1 MADRLTG
8 PFTRNKHTPREELV
22 PCLLPDSRLGAQAGR
37 VNPSTHLSF
46 HPSSNPASQFSS
58 VSQSVSPSAARR
70 ASVPPQVPGC
80 APLQAGIL
88 IALRRFRAWMQSEAC
103 P

>member
-58 VSQSVSPSAARR
+58 VSQSAPRQPA
-70 ASVPPQVPGC
+70 VPPS
-80 APLQAGIL
+80 
-88 IALRRFRAWMQSEAC
+88 LRRFRAARRSRQGS
-103 P
+103 